1 VLALVLE
8 ASQEI
13 FPNFAKKQGDAIV
26 GDAIIAASRLR
37 ESDLAFVDPPYSGVH
52 YSRFY
57 HVLETVANGG
67 CGDVSGSGRY
77 PSQSER
83 PFSQFSRTSESES
96 AFDSLLKT
104 IAARGATAI
113 VTFPKGD
120 CSNGLSGKIVEGV
133 ADRYFCLRK
142 KAVKTRFSTLGGNN
156 RNRQSRQLSEELIL
170 VLMGK

>member
-1 VLALVLE
+1 
-8 ASQEI
+8 
-13 FPNFAKKQGDAIV
+13 
-26 GDAIIAASRLR
+26 
-37 ESDLAFVDPPYSGVH
+37 
-52 YSRFY
+52 
-57 HVLETVANGG
+57 
-67 CGDVSGSGRY
+67 
-77 PSQSER
+77 
-83 PFSQFSRTSESES
+83 
-96 AFDSLLKT
+96 LKT

-170 VLMGK
+170 VLKPK